1 MKLNSRVFDTKIKII
16 GLIIFLIVSPHILF
30 IFDAYYWLII
40 SIYILT
46 AIIYFTV
53 VSKEFREFLIKN
65 QAPVGVFSLAIAVIF
80 FLAGRHSDSQKV
92 RALIMKEINKNQ
104 AVAEQYLAEGN
115 ITALTWFEY
124 SFESMRHNFDYVL
137 GISSQECIDA
147 FGNAVYS
154 MEMSNNLSDSLQN
167 LTENLVVSGGAEEDK
182 SLMTQI
188 DDRLVKRRENAQ
200 IIKENLGK
208 AVTHCKLK

>member
-1 MKLNSRVFDTKIKII
+1 
-16 GLIIFLIVSPHILF
+16 
-30 IFDAYYWLII
+30 
-40 SIYILT
+40 
-46 AIIYFTV
+46 
-53 VSKEFREFLIKN
+53 
-65 QAPVGVFSLAIAVIF
+65 
-80 FLAGRHSDSQKV
+80 
-92 RALIMKEINKNQ
+92 
-104 AVAEQYLAEGN
+104 
-115 ITALTWFEY
+115 
-124 SFESMRHNFDYVL
+124 
-137 GISSQECIDA
+137 
-147 FGNAVYS
+147 